1 MHRPAIDFVSPLP
14 PVRSGIADYSLD
26 LLPYLAERCRD
37 LRIVSIPELPLDEEI
52 AARWPVVGPERLG
65 EDDRVVL
72 YQMGNN
78 VYHREIFSLASRHP
92 GVLTLHDLV
101 LHHFLIDRTVQ
112 HGDFDGYRRQME
124 LDHGCVGELAS
135 LPMRWPGGSGSAAQF
150 ALPCHRTLLQRQR
163 GVLTHSRWA
172 ERELLEELPGL
183 RVRQLPMGIPL
194 PPPSSSTEGTA
205 FRRRHR
211 LPLDRP
217 ILGSFGFQTPIK
229 RTEVVI
235 RALAEPE
242 LSSAHLMVAGEMAPI
257 LDLEGVARELGVLDR
272 VHLLGFL
279 PFEDFEAAIAAC
291 DICLNLRY
299 PTAGETSASLLR
311 ILAIGKPAVISDH
324 AQAEDLPDD
333 VVIKVPL
340 GDEEAPA
347 LARRVAR
354 CLEDPEALARLG
366 SAARK
371 HVAEQHRLEAAA
383 GAIAE
388 ACGRW
393 QHELPLLAPGTDPE
407 APELPLATSA
417 TWSSLEGELEL
428 YGAERPWAQGARRRL
443 RVRLVNRSRARWL
456 AAEREEGGVA
466 LEILLRPESGPT
478 QSRWLRLPV
487 DLEPGE
493 SHCFELD
500 LRRPLGPARLRVLPH
515 LLGGSGFSEL
525 GGPSWEGEL

>member
-1 MHRPAIDFVSPLP
+1 MRLPAIDFVSPLP

-26 LLPYLAERCRD
+26 LLPHLAERCRD
-37 LRIVSIPELPLDEEI
+37 LRIVSVPELPLDEEI
-52 AARWPVVGPERLG
+52 SARWPVVGPECLG
-65 EDDRVVL
+65 EDDRVIL

-78 VYHREIFSLASRHP
+78 LYHREIFSLACRFP
-92 GVLTLHDLV
+92 GILTLHDLV

-124 LDHGCVGELAS
+124 LDHGWIGELAS

-150 ALPCHRTLLQRQR
+150 ALPCHRTLLRRQR

-172 ERELLEELPGL
+172 ERLLREDLPEV

-194 PPPSSSTEGTA
+194 PPPSHSDAGEE
-205 FRRRHR
+205 FRRRHG

-217 ILGSFGFQTPIK
+217 VLGSFGFQTPIK

-235 RALAEPE
+235 RALAEPG
-242 LSSAHLMVAGEMAPI
+242 LATAHLMVAGEMAPI
-257 LDLEGVARELGVLDR
+257 LDLEGVARELGVSER

-279 PFEDFEAAIAAC
+279 PFEGFEAAIAAC
-291 DICLNLRY
+291 DLCLNLRY

-311 ILAIGKPAVISDH
+311 ILALGKPAVISDH

-333 VVIKVPL
+333 VVIKIPL
-340 GDEEAPA
+340 GNDEAPA
-347 LARRVAR
+347 LAQRVAR
-354 CLEDPEALARLG
+354 CLNEPEALERLG
-366 SAARK
+366 AAARR
-371 HVAEQHRLEAAA
+371 HVAEQHRPESAAA
-383 GAIAE
+383 AIAE
-388 ACGRW
+388 ACREW
-393 QHELPLLAPGTDPE
+393 QHEPPPLAPGNEPQS
-407 APELPLATSA
+407 PSLPIATSA
-417 TWSSLEGELEL
+417 TSSSLEGELEL
-428 YGAERPWAQGARRRL
+428 DGADRPWAEGTRRRL

-466 LEILLRPESGPT
+466 LEIRLQPATGPFR
-478 QSRWLRLPV
+478 SRWLRLPV
-487 DLEPGE
+487 DLEPE
-493 SHCFELD
+493 QAHHFEFD
-500 LRRPLGPARLRVLPH
+500 LRRPLGAARLRVLPH